1 MNQLELKLKEFI
13 ERHRLVCP
21 GQSVLLAVSGGIDSM
36 TMLHLFLRIRKQLDL
51 HLSIIHINHQLRG
64 EESMEDERFVQ
75 EISTVYSI
83 PYYCERVN
91 VLSFARENGLSKQVA
106 ARQLRYE
113 CFERIRQRIQ
123 ADVVATAHQADD
135 NAETV
140 LFNIL
145 RGTGLHGL
153 TGIPLKREMGNIIRP
168 LLFAKRI
175 EINDYATEFDVKYR
189 NDSSNASLVYY
200 RNYLRSKIIPSLQ
213 KKYPNI
219 VETLNTIAD
228 IMRDVNQKLQTIVNE
243 EVQTLVY
250 QSPQGSMVL
259 DVKRFVAEPDFLQDE
274 IFLELLNRMQIEPT
288 AKKINTL
295 RRLCT
300 LPTGRGVELSGANSA
315 YRDRDSIIFTHADKG
330 QSNIQRVECGETY
343 DYNGCRVSIS
353 EPEPVP
359 TLYTETPAVEY
370 VDADLL
376 SNQLVLRSWHAG
388 DWFIPLGMKAKKKLS
403 DFFSDQKVPRYL
415 KASIPILE
423 SDGNIVWICGKRL
436 DDRFKL
442 TERTRAA
449 IRLTYK
455 SSI

>member
-1 MNQLELKLKEFI
+1 
-13 ERHRLVCP
+13 
-21 GQSVLLAVSGGIDSM
+21 
-36 TMLHLFLRIRKQLDL
+36 
-51 HLSIIHINHQLRG
+51 
-64 EESMEDERFVQ
+64 
-75 EISTVYSI
+75 
-83 PYYCERVN
+83 
-91 VLSFARENGLSKQVA
+91 
-106 ARQLRYE
+106 
-113 CFERIRQRIQ
+113 
-123 ADVVATAHQADD
+123 
-135 NAETV
+135 
-140 LFNIL
+140 
-145 RGTGLHGL
+145 
-153 TGIPLKREMGNIIRP
+153 
-168 LLFAKRI
+168 
-175 EINDYATEFDVKYR
+175 
-189 NDSSNASLVYY
+189 
-200 RNYLRSKIIPSLQ
+200 
-213 KKYPNI
+213 
-219 VETLNTIAD
+219 
-228 IMRDVNQKLQTIVNE
+228 
-243 EVQTLVY
+243 
-250 QSPQGSMVL
+250 MVL